1 MRGDD
6 RMKKDV
12 LLETAKLLLAEQ
24 PNELAI
30 LSNASAFINDTIDNL
45 NWAGFY
51 LWDGKQLTVGP
62 FQGKVA
68 CSTIALGKGVCGE
81 AALKKQ
87 TLVIDDVLSHSNH
100 IACDANSRS
109 EIVVPIFI
117 KGRLYGV
124 LDVDA
129 PVINRFDQDLV
140 VFFEEFVQLLVKVID
155 K

>member
-12 LLETAKLLLAEQ
+12 LLETAKLLLEEQ

-129 PVINRFDQDLV
+129 PILNRFDQDLI
-140 VFFEEFVQLLVKVID
+140 VFFEKFVQLLVKVID

>member
-1 MRGDD
+1 
-6 RMKKDV
+6 MKKDV

-129 PVINRFDQDLV
+129 PVLNRFDQDLV

>member
-1 MRGDD
+1 
-6 RMKKDV
+6 MKKDV
-12 LLETAKLLLAEQ
+12 LLETAKLLLEEQ

-129 PVINRFDQDLV
+129 PILNRFDQDLI
-140 VFFEEFVQLLVKVID
+140 VFFEKFVQLLVKVID

>member
-12 LLETAKLLLAEQ
+12 LLETAKLLLEDQ

-87 TLVIDDVLSHSNH
+87 TLVIDDVLNHSNH

-117 KGRLYGV
+117 QGRLYGV

-129 PVINRFDQDLV
+129 PVLNRFDQDLV

>member
-1 MRGDD
+1 
-6 RMKKDV
+6 MKKDV
-12 LLETAKLLLAEQ
+12 LLETAKLLLEDQ

-87 TLVIDDVLSHSNH
+87 TLVIDDVLNHSNH

-129 PVINRFDQDLV
+129 PVLNRFDQDLV

>member
-1 MRGDD
+1 
-6 RMKKDV
+6 MKKDV
-12 LLETAKLLLAEQ
+12 LLETAKLLLEEQ

-129 PVINRFDQDLV
+129 PVLNRFDQDLI

>member
-12 LLETAKLLLAEQ
+12 LLETAKLLLQDQ

-62 FQGKVA
+62 FQGRVA

-129 PVINRFDQDLV
+129 PIINRFDQDLV

>member
-12 LLETAKLLLAEQ
+12 LLETAKLLLEEQ

>member
-1 MRGDD
+1 
-6 RMKKDV
+6 MKKDV

-87 TLVIDDVLSHSNH
+87 TLVIDDVLNHSNH

-129 PVINRFDQDLV
+129 PVLNRFDQDLI

>member
-1 MRGDD
+1 
-6 RMKKDV
+6 MKKDV

-129 PVINRFDQDLV
+129 PVLNRFDQDLI

>member
-1 MRGDD
+1 
-6 RMKKDV
+6 MKKDV
-12 LLETAKLLLAEQ
+12 LLETAKLLLQDQ

>member
-129 PVINRFDQDLV
+129 PVLNRFDQDLV

>member
-12 LLETAKLLLAEQ
+12 LLETAKLLLQDQ

-45 NWAGFY
+45 NWSGFY

-62 FQGKVA
+62 FQGRVA

-129 PVINRFDQDLV
+129 PIINRFDQDLV

>member
-1 MRGDD
+1 
-6 RMKKDV
+6 MKKDV
-12 LLETAKLLLAEQ
+12 LLETAKLLLEEQ

-129 PVINRFDQDLV
+129 PVLNRFDQDLV